1 MSCRG
6 PQRGEYQTGDQS
18 VNNAIDDVGAARS
31 ARTMAVEVLDRCYV
45 SPGNLVDGDLKHGC
59 NFLPFERAWRPAAQG
74 DRGDAALVE
83 AATVGEFGDID
94 RLLSTEFGDG
104 TRHDKQEVGRLRL
117 IPSQPAIKKLRFL
130 AIAGQL
136 ASWLRLPE
144 LYRILGASIIFID
157 GI

>member
-1 MSCRG
+1 VRE
-6 PQRGEYQTGDQS
+6 QRRHTHP
-18 VNNAIDDVGAARS
+18 DVS
-31 ARTMAVEVLDRCYV
+31 TWAVAVKVLDWCYV
-45 SPGNLVDGDLKHGC
+45 SPGNLVDRDFKHGG
-59 NFLPFERAWRPAAQG
+59 NFLALEGAWRPAAQG
-74 DRGDAALVE
+74 DRGDAGLVDT
-83 AATVGEFGDID
+83 AAVGEFGDID

-104 TRHDKQEVGRLRL
+104 TRHSKQEVGRLRL
-117 IPSQPAIKKLRFL
+117 IPSQPATKELRFL